1 MRLIDLMNNPQKLE
15 LIRELAETG
24 ASVAVI
30 EAKLQLK
37 SGSISTWLAKGES
50 NKRTIYARFRSLFR
64 SWAAESTYAA
74 QQQLLVKNPG
84 KWLETSSTAKVVENV
99 KSTGLVPTTGNTQSI
114 SRPNLA
120 AEALAAAMKVLIE
133 SKNID
138 AKDIVDVEE
147 ISKEDG

>member
-1 MRLIDLMNNPQKLE
+1 MNSPQKLE

-37 SGSISTWLAKGES
+37 SGSISTWIAKGEA
-50 NKRTIYARFRSLFR
+50 NKRTIYARFRSIFR
-64 SWAAESTYAA
+64 SWAAESTYTA

-99 KSTGLVPTTGNTQSI
+99 KSTGLVPTSGQQQAIN
-114 SRPNLA
+114 RPNLA
-120 AEALAAAMKVLIE
+120 AEALAAAMKVLID

-138 AKDIVDVEE
+138 AKDIIDVEE
-147 ISKEDG
+147 VSKEDE